1 MMKLKEGFL
10 LHQTG
15 DETLVVASGPA
26 ADVFNG
32 LIRNNETAGFIF
44 EQLQH
49 PTTEKAIIDAMEA
62 RYDAPRAQIAADVH
76 RIVERLRTEGFLDE

>member
-1 MMKLKEGFL
+1 MKLKEGFL

-15 DETLVVASGPA
+15 DEILAVASGPA
-26 ADVFNG
+26 ASVFNG

-49 PTTEKAIIDAMEA
+49 PTTEESIVDAMAA
-62 RYDAPRAQIAADVH
+62 RYDAPREQIAADVH
-76 RIVERLRTEGFLDE
+76 HIVERLRSEGFLDE

>member
-1 MMKLKEGFL
+1 MKLKDGFL

-26 ADVFNG
+26 ASVFNG
-32 LIRNNETAGFIF
+32 LIRNNGTAGFIF

-49 PTTEKAIIDAMEA
+49 QTTEEAIVDAMEA
-62 RYDAPRAQIAADVH
+62 RYDAPREQIAGDVH
-76 RIVERLRTEGFLDE
+76 RMVERLRSEGFLDE